1 VLIYDDVT
9 SPQCVYIRLHRRHGS
24 ERLLSREELA
34 DWGRRMARM
43 AATAAGPPFA
53 WPDPTD
59 PTEAAAS
66 TGVTEISD
74 SSRPSAESDGALA
87 SSSSSSGRVEAA
99 AAVAGAG
106 TTACGGGTG
115 AVPEDHPFFWT
126 RLRGS
131 IHFMMGTDWEDQ
143 PVTNMRA
150 VAASAAAATP
160 FRHVPKACLP
170 SWLLAPVSSTV
181 SLRGSSHSAAS
192 VAPDLV
198 GLHPPS
204 TASADVALVPRP
216 LDWAAVVKA
225 HSAKTGLGAFFASA
239 AAAKSAAAES
249 GSSAAAVSG
258 TLAPVAFSGGG
269 TALSKT
275 SGLSSLPAAGG
286 PMASSSQASGDLVAA
301 VGSLSDD
308 GSRDSAVVVVADDG
322 DGGGAGKPP
331 QEDGGGG
338 SVGGALSGA
347 KRSRATAGLSSG
359 AAELLAGAAST
370 FAAQGSAPKR
380 PATQGAAGK
389 GSKGSAPKAARGTP
403 TKGVGA
409 HVGPSL
415 MSYFG
420 SGKKG

>member
-9 SPQCVYIRLHRRHGS
+9 SPQCVYIRLHRRRGS

-43 AATAAGPPFA
+43 AATAFGPPFA

-66 TGVTEISD
+66 AGATGMYDSSCSSSASD
-74 SSRPSAESDGALA
+74 SALTA
-87 SSSSSSGRVEAA
+87 CSSTSGHVGAA
-99 AAVAGAG
+99 AAVAGGGRA
-106 TTACGGGTG
+106 TACEGGIGP
-115 AVPEDHPFFWT
+115 VPEDHPFYWT

-143 PVTNMRA
+143 PVINMRA
-150 VAASAAAATP
+150 VAAAAAAATP

-170 SWLLAPVSSTV
+170 GWLLPPPSSAAN
-181 SLRGSSHSAAS
+181 LFGSSHSAAS
-192 VAPDLV
+192 AAPDHV
-198 GLHPPS
+198 GLHRPN
-204 TASADVALVPRP
+204 TASTDVALVPRP

-239 AAAKSAAAES
+239 AASKPAAADI
-249 GSSAAAVSG
+249 GFSAVTGPYTSASVTS
-258 TLAPVAFSGGG
+258 SGGG
-269 TALSKT
+269 IALSKT
-275 SGLSSLPAAGG
+275 HRLSALPAAEG
-286 PMASSSQASGDLVAA
+286 PMARSSHATRELNVAA
-301 VGSLSDD
+301 GSLSED
-308 GSRDSAVVVVADDG
+308 GSRDSAVVVADDG

-331 QEDGGGG
+331 QEGTGASSD
-338 SVGGALSGA
+338 GGALSGG
-347 KRSRATAGLSSG
+347 KRSRATAGLSVG
-359 AAELLAGAAST
+359 AAELLAGATST
-370 FAAQGSAPKR
+370 FAAQSSVPKR
-380 PATQGAAGK
+380 PATQGAARK
-389 GSKGSAPKAARGTP
+389 GSKGSTPRAARGTP

-420 SGKKG
+420 SGKQG